1 MTNLISKNIART
13 VTPIVSGSDNV
24 VAIVLY
30 EDGSPKGMSAV
41 TRVQIHV
48 DDADSTV
55 IDSGGSSPVTMDW
68 TEAVTFN
75 NETTY
80 PIQFEGDDSGLAAG
94 VYRDC
99 RVRLFDGDNPEG
111 VVWPDPLTLVVE

>member
-1 MTNLISKNIART
+1 MGR
-13 VTPIVSGSDNV
+13 VTYIHTGSDNV
-24 VAIVLY
+24 AAIVLY
-30 EDGSPKGMSAV
+30 EGGSPKDMSAV

-68 TEAVTFN
+68 SEAVTFDG
-75 NETTY
+75 ETTY

-99 RVRLFDGDNPEG
+99 RVRLFDDDNPEG
-111 VVWPDPLTLVVE
+111 VDWPDRLTLVLE